1 MVTRYECLEALA
13 PLVGDALVVM
23 SPGGVENE
31 WFHLRPGPGTMRLM
45 MGAVIPICVGLTLAL
60 PRRRVIA
67 LDADGSVLINLGALC
82 TVGVLKP
89 PNLTV
94 IVMDNECYESIGGI
108 PSHTALGTDLAA
120 LARGAGI
127 PHAVTTRTVEEFRAA
142 AEAALT
148 AQAAHCIVAKV
159 RPGAKDLPVFAM
171 DGVEMKY
178 HFIRH
183 IEATEG
189 VRVLEGA
196 PQPMPA
202 HMLAK

>member
-13 PLVGDALVVM
+13 PQVGDALVVM

-31 WFHLRPGPGTMRLM
+31 WFALRPGSGTLRLM
-45 MGAVIPICVGLTLAL
+45 MGAVIPVSLGLALAL
-60 PRRRVIA
+60 PRRRVVA
-67 LDADGSVLINLGALC
+67 LDADGSVLLNLGALC
-82 TVGVLKP
+82 TVGMLRP

-108 PSHTALGTDLAA
+108 PSHTALGADLAA

-127 PHAVTTRTVEEFRAA
+127 PGAVTTRSLEEFRAA
-142 AEAALT
+142 AAAALG
-148 AQAAHCIVAKV
+148 AQATGCIVAKV

-178 HFIRH
+178 RFIRH
-183 IEATEG
+183 IEETEG

-202 HMLAK
+202 HMLDR